1 MFRRSSSSSSSE
13 DEYVVYRRR
22 KVYRERKDYL
32 TSYDEKEFFDRFRL
46 TKNTVQ
52 VLLVEIEPLIKLNTN
67 RGGCI
72 QPLQQLL
79 LTLRYY
85 ASGNMQIAVAD
96 FMGVSKASA
105 CRIIRRVST
114 AIASLSPRYISMYD
128 NNIDMERAAEK
139 FYGIARFPR
148 VIAAIDCTL
157 IKIDSPGGEDAE
169 IFRSRKGFFALN
181 VQTVSDAKLKIR
193 DIVARWPGAT
203 HDQTIFNN
211 SNLKRK
217 FEAGNFGKYILV
229 GDSGYS
235 LQTYLMTKL
244 QEARTPAENL
254 FNESIIRTRNVVER
268 QYGVWKRRFPIL
280 RVGMHQN
287 VERVMEI
294 IIATA
299 VLHNIAIDMNDLYP
313 EEDLENVEDH
323 QEEGG
328 NEENVSIMP
337 GSIDN
342 FS

>member
-22 KVYRERKDYL
+22 KVYRERKDCL
-32 TSYDEKEFFDRFRL
+32 TSYDEKEFFYRFRS
-46 TKNTVQ
+46 TKNTV
-52 VLLVEIEPLIKLNTN
+52 L
-67 RGGCI
+67 GGCI

-85 ASGNMQIAVAD
+85 ASGNMQIDVAD

-105 CRIIRRVST
+105 CRIIRRIST
-114 AIASLSPRYISMYD
+114 AIVFLSPRYISMYD
-128 NNIDMERAAEK
+128 NNMDMERAAEK
-139 FYGIARFPR
+139 FYGMARFPR
-148 VIAAIDCTL
+148 VIGAIDCTL
-157 IKIDSPGGEDAE
+157 IKIDSPGGDDAG
-169 IFRSRKGFFALN
+169 IFKSRKGFFALN

-235 LQTYLMTKL
+235 LQT
-244 QEARTPAENL
+244 
-254 FNESIIRTRNVVER
+254 TRNVVER
-268 QYGVWKRRFPIL
+268 EYGVWKRRFPVL
-280 RVGMHQN
+280 WVGMRQN
-287 VERVMEI
+287 VEHVMEI

-299 VLHNIAIDMNDLYP
+299 VLHNSAIDMNDLYP
-313 EEDLENVEDH
+313 EEELENVEDH
-323 QEEGG
+323 QEKGG
-328 NEENVSIMP
+328 NEENVI
-337 GSIDN
+337 N
-342 FS
+342 NARQYRQLLTNEHFARL